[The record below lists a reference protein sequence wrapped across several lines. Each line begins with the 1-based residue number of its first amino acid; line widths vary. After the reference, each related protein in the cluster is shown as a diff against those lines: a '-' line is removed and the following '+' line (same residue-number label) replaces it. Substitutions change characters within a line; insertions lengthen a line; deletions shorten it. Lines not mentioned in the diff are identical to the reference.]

1 MTKFLPGHLRK
12 TGAPGAART
21 GLSFRSNLEWVGW
34 ECRGGGEEWV
44 GWECHGGGE
53 ERVPVCPKV
62 DVDPW
67 HVYQGRASSQL

>member
-12 TGAPGAART
+12 TGAPGAAST
-21 GLSFRSNLEWVGW
+21 GLSFLSNL
-34 ECRGGGEEWV
+34 EWV